1 MGRDAAKREFECG
14 RTRRRRAGRYA
25 GALVGSLASHG
36 AILMAALSLTPAPA
50 PMLVPPPITEAIVA
64 APSLIA
70 PPVRPAPQAAPTPA
84 PPKPTPPKPAAR
96 RPTQR
101 ILAASRTRA
110 SPSARDTDLAAAD
123 SDGPPGLSD
132 SELAGAATAG
142 SGGGICDMAR
152 RLQDALRKDPLA
164 QAAIARLGGKAVMV
178 WNGDWVWMQGEDG
191 KGLAAVRQAMMWE
204 IAFSPKACQ
213 GETVHGLVVIS
224 PVGSHGSARLALGH
238 GIWRWSDLLT
248 PHPAPAD
255 Q

>member
-178 WNGDWVWMQGEDG
+178 WNGDWVRSNTEDG
-191 KGLAAVRQAMMWE
+191 KGLAAVREAMMWE
-204 IAFSPKACQ
+204 IAFAPAPCRSRPMR
-213 GETVHGLVVIS
+213 GLVLLAVS
-224 PVGSHGSARLALGH
+224 DAPGAPRLAVGV
-238 GIWRWSDLLT
+238 GGWRWSDLLRGGR
-248 PHPAPAD
+248 
-255 Q
+255 